1 MTIDGINAGFQT
13 NIAQTNATQS
23 TGAAEGLFMGHTVS
37 VKPSAESLLADAAEE
52 LGFAVNS
59 TDDFEIKDRKQR
71 EATDISRRLLEL
83 YQAMM
88 VKNGQSEKMDQLV
101 ESLKRSES
109 RQSMQRVLEDAY
121 KDVSDAWAAL
131 EYALGVI
138 DNDPSVSKQQKA
150 TLKQFSADFASQNA
164 QSIKLGIQGALT
176 AQSFPELGSLSGSRE
191 LYRQTVG
198 EFSSVNEVFANI
210 KAKYGND
217 FHKAM
222 DFLFAAISSDIEC
235 ETPSMG
241 KAHLE
246 SVHTKLGVVR
256 LTQSAFKLCEDVMNR
271 WRDVHGVKNC
281 PMSAM
286 DLLGEVVNLRER
298 NFLSAFQ
305 IRDICMKALPP
316 DLEHEVIFTQEL
328 FAAVRKFPVALF
340 NDEKGLMVVMDA
352 VQSAVDDVVN
362 REDEYLASLE

>member
-1 MTIDGINAGFQT
+1 M
-13 NIAQTNATQS
+13 
-23 TGAAEGLFMGHTVS
+23 
-37 VKPSAESLLADAAEE
+37 
-52 LGFAVNS
+52 
-59 TDDFEIKDRKQR
+59 
-71 EATDISRRLLEL
+71 
-83 YQAMM
+83 
-88 VKNGQSEKMDQLV
+88 
-101 ESLKRSES
+101 
-109 RQSMQRVLEDAY
+109 
-121 KDVSDAWAAL
+121 
-131 EYALGVI
+131 
-138 DNDPSVSKQQKA
+138 
-150 TLKQFSADFASQNA
+150 
-164 QSIKLGIQGALT
+164 
-176 AQSFPELGSLSGSRE
+176 
-191 LYRQTVG
+191 
-198 EFSSVNEVFANI
+198 NEVFANI

>member
-23 TGAAEGLFMGHTVS
+23 TGGAEGLFMGHTVS

-59 TDDFEIKDRKQR
+59 TDDYEIKDRKQR
-71 EATDISRRLLEL
+71 DATDISRRLLEL

-121 KDVSDAWAAL
+121 KDVTDAWAAL

-138 DNDPSVSKQQKA
+138 DNDPGVSKEQKA
-150 TLKQFSADFASQNA
+150 ALTQFSADFASQNA

-210 KAKYGND
+210 KSKYGND

-235 ETPSMG
+235 ETPSLG